1 MAYQNLGTVAWDS
14 KPNITAVIAYDYRRR
29 GADMQYKVRI
39 TVNKLPTTISTFGYP
54 IYADIT
60 LDSVKAVSK
69 HTIKNASPNYW
80 TDPYVYETDWLTVSK
95 KSTGTTTLSVRLYS
109 IYGSDAA
116 GTGTRDESYA
126 YQLTVAPGA
135 SVPTLSK
142 SGMFLGETLRVQTN
156 SVNSQFFHEIWY
168 TFGGHTGFAEDFDG
182 TSGTEGIY
190 NWADLT
196 PRLDL
201 AAYLPNATSGT
212 CTVYLRT
219 YTDRTKT
226 TRVGEDQSASF
237 TLHIPQD
244 MVPAASL
251 ALRVVNDNSVINGWG
266 VCVKGY
272 SRLAYE
278 VTADGAYGSY
288 IQNCQFSF
296 AGKTAMGLSGMVEV
310 NQAGSFTPSI
320 KVTDSRGR
328 SVTVTGEEITVFD
341 YSEPTIGQLTVQR
354 CDANGVVDNEG
365 AYIRVQG
372 TFAPGASIDGHNR
385 VTTVCRYRQIGGS
398 WSSNTTVVDAGTV
411 IGGGIPATK
420 TYEAEITV
428 TDAVGGSKTVSVII
442 PTAEVTFHLREGG
455 KGAAFGKYAE
465 KDALECAW
473 DADFQGDVQ
482 IDGELTVSG
491 ETVGEIAA
499 RTLPNAIADY
509 IVDSHTAGQTG
520 EWSYKKFAS
529 GDAALYGVFSITPTS
544 STASGSLYYSNIITL
559 TLPFGVT
566 RAAVS
571 GTGDNLHTVVNTD
584 CSYANKT
591 ISFRLLRPLTIN
603 TTTAISV
610 RLMVWGVYET

>member
-14 KPNITAVIAYDYRRR
+14 KPNITAVIAYDYRRN

-95 KSTGTTTLSVRLYS
+95 KSIGTTTLSVRLYS

-244 MVPAASL
+244 MVPVASL
-251 ALRVVNDNSVINGWG
+251 ALRVVNDNSVIDGWG

-278 VTADGAYGSY
+278 VTAGGAYGSY
-288 IQNCQFSF
+288 IQSCQLSF
-296 AGKTAMGLSGMVEV
+296 AGKTVMGLSGMVEV

-442 PTAEVTFHLREGG
+442 PTAEVAFHLREGG

-473 DADFQGDVQ
+473 DVEIKGKPLLDW
-482 IDGELTVSG
+482 IYP
-491 ETVGEIAA
+491 VGAIYLSINEANPAA
-499 RTLPNAIADY
+499 LFGGTWERIKDTFLLAA
-509 IVDSHTAGQTG
+509 
-520 EWSYKKFAS
+520 
-529 GDAALYGVFSITPTS
+529 GDAYEAGCTGGEAVHTLTTDEMPAHSHQNDISTS
-544 STASGSLYYSNIITL
+544 YSNFPPAREST
-559 TLPFGVT
+559 TTGWRTVAYK
-566 RAAVS
+566 AAA
-571 GTGDNLHTVVNTD
+571 G
-584 CSYANKT
+584 NKT
-591 ISFRLLRPLTIN
+591 LN
-603 TTTAISV
+603 TGGDQPHNNMPPYLA
-610 RLMVWGVYET
+610 VYIWKRMA